1 MTANAL
7 SGDREVCLAAGM
19 DDYIVKPLVPD
30 SVHAILAKYLRP
42 APTLSAQA

>member
-30 SVHAILAKYLRP
+30 SVHAILTKYLP
-42 APTLSAQA
+42 PLSAPQA